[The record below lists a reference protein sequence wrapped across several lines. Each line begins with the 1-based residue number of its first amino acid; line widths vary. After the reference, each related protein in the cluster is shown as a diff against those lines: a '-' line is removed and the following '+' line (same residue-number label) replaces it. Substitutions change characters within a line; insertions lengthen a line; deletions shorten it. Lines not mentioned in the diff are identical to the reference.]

1 MCENGSSHVLLVS
14 TEWGSSCETQL
25 GCPKRMKL
33 EL

>member
-1 MCENGSSHVLLVS
+1 MCENGNSHVLLVS
-14 TEWGSSCETQL
+14 TEWGSSCEAQL